1 MNKKKKKKN
10 IEKFGNKAWAEKVE
24 AINDGAE
31 VESVYATDLGNIFMI
46 MNKEEF

>member
-1 MNKKKKKKN
+1 MNNYTKEQY